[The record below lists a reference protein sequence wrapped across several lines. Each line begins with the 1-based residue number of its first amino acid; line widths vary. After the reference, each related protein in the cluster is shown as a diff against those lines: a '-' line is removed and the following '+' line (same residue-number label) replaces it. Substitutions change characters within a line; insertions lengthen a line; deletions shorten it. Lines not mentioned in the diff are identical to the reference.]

1 MHCLR
6 YDSLIAQ
13 IMSEEG
19 ANTQHIFGFHSSLN
33 HRMAEDRKDLCRLS
47 SAIPCSKQDQLQ
59 QITQGS
65 VQSGSEYLQE

>member
-1 MHCLR
+1 
-6 YDSLIAQ
+6 
-13 IMSEEG
+13 MSGEG

-47 SAIPCSKQDQLQ
+47 SATPCSKQDQLQ